1 LGLIDDPGP
10 RKIHHHAIPR
20 IGGIAIATGALGSV
34 LVVCFVFLTAGTGVF
49 ARSIT
54 EPVQIPA
61 RYLFV
66 GSVECPSDGRL
77 SDLSV

>member
-49 ARSIT
+49 AR
-54 EPVQIPA
+54 
-61 RYLFV
+61 
-66 GSVECPSDGRL
+66 
-77 SDLSV
+77 